1 MLKDINASI
10 RGYLIQTMLLNF
22 PHFQTLFGERSSG
35 SQWGMNMSPL
45 VLQELPWAQ
54 LKREHYVEGTHL
66 PFCEYFAL
74 SPDNVKKYL
83 PDATQ
88 DMLVLPQALAE
99 GVDVQAGQGDHG
111 LQLESKEIVSLPA
124 KEAWM
129 IVGPAEMPKEGSDW
143 ENPSWG
149 VNWDLDIK
157 SEKMIWT
164 AYPGNI
170 TAPLPKDW
178 DGNVESL
185 DKETNY
191 AVKAVAS

>member
-1 MLKDINASI
+1 MQDINASI
-10 RGYLIQTMLLNF
+10 RGYIIQTMLLNF
-22 PHFQTLFGERSSG
+22 QHFQTLFGERSSG

-54 LKREHYVEGTHL
+54 LNRDAYVEGIHL

-74 SPDNVKKYL
+74 SLDNVKKYL

-88 DMLVLPQALAE
+88 DMMVLPQALAE
-99 GVDVQAGQGDHG
+99 GIDVQVGQGDHG
-111 LQLESKEIVSLPA
+111 LQLESKDIVPIPVE
-124 KEAWM
+124 EAWM
-129 IVGPAEMPKEGSDW
+129 IAGPASLPKEGSGW
-143 ENPSWG
+143 E
-149 VNWDLDIK
+149 VNLSLLDWDLEIE

-164 AYPGNI
+164 AYPGSI

-178 DGNVESL
+178 DGKVESL
-185 DKETNY
+185 DKEINY